1 METIRLQL
9 IIDMET
15 NPLMSDCYF
24 KIPFIWLT
32 SDSTIN
38 YLTQKLLPM
47 SNENNIDEKIFNLF
61 CYISSR
67 AVYYKTSCSSLMCVS
82 RKTTPKFFQLTNTT
96 ERLLQAFIIY
106 LNSYLLD
113 DCQHSANDTLIL
125 KWLLYMADIYGFI
138 PYFVKTETWLLII
151 NILCNFARHRIGIN
165 ALNKLKTLE
174 ILKEWKNQYF
184 SELPSTDMMKTFEE
198 ILVAYYLL
206 YVILLEPKEMK
217 KGNMTCIQNVL
228 DHIIERTIQ
237 AFNSSEF
244 NCDLYNV
251 TEYLAGLAKLV
262 AHDKF
267 LRCIISKDNI
277 FDLFFG
283 KFLEF
288 NHLCT
293 RTGDVESNDL
303 HGLICV
309 SLYTIFWSISF
320 QSDYYVILKNNNEFI
335 RFVVEMSKTESNDDH
350 IIAMRRAAKG
360 ILLNL
365 DLVEIDLQPIDKT
378 ETDYDNVQ
386 VMISYAHKD
395 TKLCQKLVSQLQN
408 RIRGD
413 IWVDFIK
420 LKPPYDDD
428 WEDIA
433 RAITQC
439 DGKEYQLEDWF
450 EIRVGS
456 ATFVRFGDNKNDE
469 NMMETLLNL
478 IHATDKISNPIIENL
493 STQSVSDS
501 PIPNI
506 VPNLSLQSVNTKPIE
521 QWTNVDVQHS
531 LQLPPSILDLSSG
544 QALLAYIRLLSN
556 EDALY
561 DEYETCM
568 RHRGLSREQFANLI
582 ESLKSLRSLYNIE
595 AISTIPSDLMDIREN
610 QMLVSSES
618 FIRLSI

>member
-1 METIRLQL
+1 M
-9 IIDMET
+9 
-15 NPLMSDCYF
+15 
-24 KIPFIWLT
+24 WLA

-106 LNSYLLD
+106 LNSYLVD
-113 DCQHSANDTLIL
+113 DRQHSENDTLIL
-125 KWLLYMADIYGFI
+125 KWLLNMADIYGFI
-138 PYFVKTETWLLII
+138 PYFVKTGYPEAILEWMKKQRNIDEKISLETWLFII
-151 NILCNFARHRIGIN
+151 NILYNFARHWIGIN

-174 ILKEWKNQYF
+174 ILKEWKNRYF
-184 SELPSTDMMKTFEE
+184 SELPSTNMMKTFEE

-217 KGNMTCIQNVL
+217 KENMTCIQNVL
-228 DHIIERTIQ
+228 DNIIERTIQ

-251 TEYLAGLAKLV
+251 IEYLAGLAKLV
-262 AHDKF
+262 ANDKF

-283 KFLEF
+283 KFREF

-293 RTGDVESNDL
+293 RTGNVESNDL

-320 QSDYYVILKNNNEFI
+320 QSDYYVILKNNDEFI
-335 RFVVEMSKTESNDDH
+335 RFVVEMSKTESNDEH

-365 DLVEIDLQPIDKT
+365 DLVEIDLQPIDNT

-408 RIRGD
+408 RVRGD

-439 DGKEYQLEDWF
+439 D
-450 EIRVGS
+450 
-456 ATFVRFGDNKNDE
+456 
-469 NMMETLLNL
+469 
-478 IHATDKISNPIIENL
+478 
-493 STQSVSDS
+493 
-501 PIPNI
+501 I
-506 VPNLSLQSVNTKPIE
+506 VL
-521 QWTNVDVQHS
+521 
-531 LQLPPSILDLSSG
+531 
-544 QALLAYIRLLSN
+544 
-556 EDALY
+556 
-561 DEYETCM
+561 
-568 RHRGLSREQFANLI
+568 
-582 ESLKSLRSLYNIE
+582 
-595 AISTIPSDLMDIREN
+595 
-610 QMLVSSES
+610 MLVTENY
-618 FIRLSI
+618 